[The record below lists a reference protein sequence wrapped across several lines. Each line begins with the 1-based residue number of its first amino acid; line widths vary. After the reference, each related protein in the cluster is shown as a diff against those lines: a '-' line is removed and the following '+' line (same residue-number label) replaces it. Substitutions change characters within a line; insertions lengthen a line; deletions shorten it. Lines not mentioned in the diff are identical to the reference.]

1 MALTDGK
8 TPRYAY
14 AASDS
19 VAAVSGGSAMRDSTE
34 LRALSQFIG
43 ALHEVRSDLD
53 GPALLEWSADQLSG
67 LVGFDA
73 A

>member
-1 MALTDGK
+1 
-8 TPRYAY
+8 
-14 AASDS
+14 
-19 VAAVSGGSAMRDSTE
+19 MRDSTE